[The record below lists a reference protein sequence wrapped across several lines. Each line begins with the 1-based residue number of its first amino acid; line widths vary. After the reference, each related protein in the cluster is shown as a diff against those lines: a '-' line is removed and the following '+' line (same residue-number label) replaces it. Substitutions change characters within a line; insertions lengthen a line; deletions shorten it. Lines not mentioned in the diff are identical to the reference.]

1 MTSVFFREHLLGVV
15 YVHATRRVGA
25 EDCEA
30 SCVAVRQ
37 RLNTCGFMVCEPD
50 IDPSIL
56 IHRDPRAWEELLGWR
71 CIEAF
76 LERARGVGVRDLPGL
91 VDYSFSAPSTM
102 WILLAGVE
110 FVGSYASCWEDYVR
124 RRRVGM
130 GARTRFPWLD
140 VGVELDVDIRISPA
154 YLLLPFEETK
164 RTWQRNAPT
173 LLRYIPEIPTAV
185 DPHYYISKFFPPQLR
200 AFSARGYVWVANTK
214 SRGRR
219 NAPLAEWLY
228 WLNTRRMP
236 HIDIMLGK
244 FEPRSPIDMIV
255 AKDRGGA
262 SAGCRQNKRRLK
274 CLHSAG
280 V

>member
-1 MTSVFFREHLLGVV
+1 MWELVSIHVSVPGRPP
-15 YVHATRRVGA
+15 ATRKHLGGA
-25 EDCEA
+25 MIC
-30 SCVAVRQ
+30 RP
-37 RLNTCGFMVCEPD
+37 N
-50 IDPSIL
+50 IDPSLL
-56 IHRDPRAWEELLGWR
+56 IHRDPRAWVELLGWG
-71 CIEAF
+71 CVETF

-130 GARTRFPWLD
+130 GARTPFPRVE

-173 LLRYIPEIPTAV
+173 LLKYIPKIPTAL
-185 DPHYYISKFFPPQLR
+185 DPHYYISTAFPPQLR
-200 AFSARGYVWVANTK
+200 GLATRGYVWVANTK

-219 NAPLAEWLY
+219 NHALAEWLY
-228 WLNTRRMP
+228 WLDHARMP
-236 HIDIMLGK
+236 HIDLMLGR
-244 FEPRSPIDMIV
+244 FVFRSPIDKVI
-255 AKDRGGA
+255 KDAEGA
-262 SAGCRQNKRRLK
+262 SAGCRQNKRRLN
-274 CLHSAG
+274 CLQSAG
-280 V
+280 A

>member
-1 MTSVFFREHLLGVV
+1 
-15 YVHATRRVGA
+15 
-25 EDCEA
+25 
-30 SCVAVRQ
+30 
-37 RLNTCGFMVCEPD
+37 MVCEPD

-71 CIEAF
+71 CVEAF
-76 LERARGVGVRDLPGL
+76 LERAREVGVRDLQGL

-130 GARTRFPWLD
+130 GARTPFPWLD

-173 LLRYIPEIPTAV
+173 LLRYIPEIPTAL
-185 DPHYYISKFFPPQLR
+185 DPHYYISMVFPPQLR
-200 AFSARGYVWVANTK
+200 SLADRGYVWVANTN

-219 NAPLAEWLY
+219 NHALAEWLY
-228 WLNTRRMP
+228 WLDHARMP
-236 HIDIMLGK
+236 HIDLILGR
-244 FEPRSPIDMIV
+244 FVPRSPLDKVI
-255 AKDRGGA
+255 KDVEGA
-262 SAGCRQNKRRLK
+262 SAGCRQNKRRLN

-280 V
+280 A

>member
-1 MTSVFFREHLLGVV
+1 MFMRRGASALGTAEPAVLLFGV
-15 YVHATRRVGA
+15 ATPRGA
-25 EDCEA
+25 MACRPQ
-30 SCVAVRQ
+30 V
-37 RLNTCGFMVCEPD
+37 
-50 IDPSIL
+50 DPAIL
-56 IHRDPRAWEELLGWR
+56 LHRDPRAWEELLGWR

-76 LERARGVGVRDLPGL
+76 LERARGVGVRDLQGL

-130 GARTRFPWLD
+130 GARTPFPWLD

-173 LLRYIPEIPTAV
+173 LLRYIPEIPTAL

-219 NAPLAEWLY
+219 NHALAEWLY
-228 WLNTRRMP
+228 WLNTRRMS

-244 FEPRSPIDMIV
+244 FEPRSPIDMVV
-255 AKDRGGA
+255 AKDCGGA
-262 SAGCRQNKRRLK
+262 SARCRHFKRRLK

>member
-1 MTSVFFREHLLGVV
+1 MFMRRGASGLGTAKPAVLLSGV
-15 YVHATRRVGA
+15 ATPRTGA
-25 EDCEA
+25 MACRPQ
-30 SCVAVRQ
+30 V
-37 RLNTCGFMVCEPD
+37 
-50 IDPSIL
+50 DPAIL
-56 IHRDPRAWEELLGWR
+56 LHRDPRAWEELLGWG

-76 LERARGVGVRDLPGL
+76 LERAREVGVRDLQGL

-130 GARTRFPWLD
+130 GARTPFPWLD

-164 RTWQRNAPT
+164 RTWQRNAST

-185 DPHYYISKFFPPQLR
+185 DPHFYISKFFPPQLR
-200 AFSARGYVWVANTK
+200 ALSARGYVWVANTK

-228 WLNTRRMP
+228 WLNTGRMP

-244 FEPRSPIDMIV
+244 FEPRSPIDMVI
-255 AKDRGGA
+255 AKDCGGA
-262 SAGCRQNKRRLK
+262 SADCRQNKRRLK